1 MQLIQKVYAYRAI
14 CEMMRED
21 WEFDFIYPLV
31 CRMGELARDYEFFS
45 LEERKLVAKYGKK
58 EADGTVSVDS
68 EGGFT
73 FADAEAAAAYGEAH
87 RRLEEL
93 EREDSPALRL
103 TMPRRIRGE
112 WLRALLPLCDFPE
125 KKEGDDDG
133 QIA

>member
-14 CEMMRED
+14 CEMMREE
-21 WEFDFIYPLV
+21 WEFDFIYPLI
-31 CRMGELARDYEFFS
+31 CRMGDLARDYEFFS

-58 EADGTVSVDS
+58 EADGRVSLDS

-73 FADAEAAAAYGEAH
+73 FADAEAAKSYAEEH
-87 RRLEEL
+87 RHLEEL
-93 EREDSPALRL
+93 ECEDFPMLHI
-103 TMPRRIRGE
+103 TMPPRIRGE